1 MSDGWDVGERWLLAD
16 VLERRAAEQG
26 AKVLCWYDD
35 TPVTYAETHRRAT
48 AAANWLHDFGI
59 GPGEAVAAYLE
70 NCPEFTDI
78 WFATTMTGP
87 LFVPINTAYRGDF
100 LVHQLRDCGA
110 RLVVTDSELAPRVAE
125 VAAQCPDLEAVVVRP
140 DDDGI
145 LPELELPPG
154 IRLLSTAEL
163 GEDDGS
169 GLRSPADVAWNRPAA
184 VMYTSGT
191 TGPSK
196 GVVLTQQ
203 YLGVAANV
211 IVGSRGR
218 DVANDVIY
226 GPVPLFHFSGM
237 LSVVLAGMM
246 AGATGVLDRRFSLSR
261 TWDRVREHQATV
273 VNFVG
278 SMILML
284 WNLPPEPGDA
294 DLPFHT
300 LGGAPIPPELHRAI
314 EERYRCKVVTMY
326 GLTEAFPLA
335 ITGFEDPAVPGAAGR
350 PNPMFD
356 VRVVDDDDCEVDP
369 TAVGEIICRPL
380 RPHVMSEGYFGR
392 PEANAAQMKNLWFHT
407 GDFGKFDA
415 EGNLHFVDR
424 KKDAVRR
431 RGENVSSFEVE
442 RSILT
447 HRDVADAA
455 VYAVPSD
462 FAEDD
467 VMVAVVAK
475 TENGLDVSDL
485 MAHCVAKLPFF
496 AVPRF
501 IRLVEDLPRN
511 AVGRVL
517 KYRLRD
523 EGVTADTW
531 DREAAGFEVPRR

>member
-1 MSDGWDVGERWLLAD
+1 MSERWGVGERWLLAD
-16 VLERRAAEQG
+16 VLERRAGELG
-26 AKVLCWYDD
+26 DKVLCWYDD
-35 TPVTYAETHRRAT
+35 TPVSYAETHQRAT
-48 AAANWLHDFGI
+48 AAANWLHEFGI
-59 GPGEAVAAYLE
+59 APGEAVAAYVE
-70 NCPEFTDI
+70 NCPEFTDV

-100 LVHQLRDCGA
+100 LLHQLRDCGA
-110 RLVVTDSELAPRVAE
+110 RLVITDTELAPRVAE
-125 VAAQCPDLEAVVVRP
+125 VAADCPDLEAVMVRP
-140 DDDGI
+140 DADGA

-154 IRLLSTAEL
+154 VRLLSTTEL
-163 GEDDGS
+163 READGAR
-169 GLRSPADVAWNRPAA
+169 LRAPGTVAWNRPAA
-184 VMYTSGT
+184 IMYTSGT

-203 YLGVAANV
+203 YLGVAAEV
-211 IVGSRGR
+211 IVGSRGN

-237 LSVVLAGMM
+237 LSVVLAGTV

-261 TWDRVREHQATV
+261 TWDRVREHDATI

-300 LGGAPIPPELHRAI
+300 LGGAPIPPALHRAI

-335 ITGFEDPAVPGAAGR
+335 ITGFGDAAVPGAAGR

-356 VRVVDDDDCEVDP
+356 VRVVDDDDCEV
-369 TAVGEIICRPL
+369 AAEEVGEIICRPR
-380 RPHVMSEGYFGR
+380 RPHVMSEGYYKQ
-392 PEANAAQMKNLWFHT
+392 PAANAAQMKNLYFHT
-407 GDFGKFDA
+407 GDFGRFDEA
-415 EGNLHFVDR
+415 GYLHFVDR
-424 KKDAVRR
+424 KKDAIRR

-447 HRDVADAA
+447 HPDVADAA
-455 VYAVPSD
+455 VYAVPSE

-475 TENGLDVSDL
+475 ADSELDVTDL
-485 MAHCVAKLPFF
+485 MTHCVAKLPFF
-496 AVPRF
+496 AVPRYV
-501 IRLVEDLPRN
+501 RLVEDLPRN